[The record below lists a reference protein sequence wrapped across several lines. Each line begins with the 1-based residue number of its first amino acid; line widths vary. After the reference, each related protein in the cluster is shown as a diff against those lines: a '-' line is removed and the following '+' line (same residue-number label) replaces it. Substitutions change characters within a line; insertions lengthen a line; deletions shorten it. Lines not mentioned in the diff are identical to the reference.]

1 VSGSGSVVLKLLLLS
16 CVAAI
21 LPGCAT
27 TTSQQPS
34 TTQGS
39 TGQFPNPASENCVE
53 QGGTLVIQERSD
65 GGQYGV
71 CTFED
76 NRQCEEWAM
85 FRGDCPVGGIRI
97 TGYVTPAAQYCAI
110 TGGEYQV
117 TGSSNT
123 AEEQGTCT
131 FKNGR
136 TCDVWEYFNGT
147 CSPDTGTEQTSY
159 DGPFA
164 YCAAVGT
171 VDTPDERYGG
181 PEMPDSI
188 VQAMIRQEIV
198 SADAP
203 LDFEESAVWRC
214 MDSSVWVCHFGAN
227 LPCEEKADTS
237 QVPNSGME
245 DYCRENPTAEIVP
258 AFATGRATVFEW
270 ACRDGTPEVVSQ
282 IFDSDA
288 RGYIADFW
296 YELIPE

>member
-1 VSGSGSVVLKLLLLS
+1 MSQTTARVLKAVVAS
-16 CVAAI
+16 CLAATVVA
-21 LPGCAT
+21 CA
-27 TTSQQPS
+27 S
-34 TTQGS
+34 TTPPQPKPTQQS
-39 TGQFPNPASENCVE
+39 TGQIANPASENCVE
-53 QGGTLVIQERSD
+53 QGGTLVIQERGD

-85 FRGDCPVGGIRI
+85 FRGDCPVGGVKI

-131 FKNGR
+131 FKDGQ
-136 TCDVWEYFNGT
+136 TCDVWEYFAGT
-147 CSPDTGTEQTSY
+147 CSPDTEAGQSSY
-159 DGPFA
+159 EDPFA

-171 VDTPDERYGG
+171 IDTPDAPYSG

-188 VQAMIRQEIV
+188 IQAMIRQDIV

-203 LDFEESAVWRC
+203 LDFQQNAVWRC

-227 LPCEEKADTS
+227 LPCQEKADTS
-237 QVPNSGME
+237 QVPTSGME
-245 DYCRENPTAEIVP
+245 DYCRENPTAESIP
-258 AFATGRATVFEW
+258 AFATGRATVYEW
-270 ACRDGTPEVVSQ
+270 TCQDGKPEVVSQ
-282 IFDSDA
+282 IFNSDA
-288 RGYIADFW
+288 QGYLADFW
-296 YELIPE
+296 YELTPQ